1 MNLKPIDVSYRQV
14 AVFQAALPNPFNN
27 WTDGHVAQGFAWRPG
42 SVSFATLEESGVIDA
57 EVARAAPTGT
67 DLSAT
72 RSIAVPFEVDESGA
86 VEVASIG
93 DGVALKLPPGPYR
106 LTFEHGVAPGGRM
119 WCRLWFEATPGVVAE
134 AIVVKADESLHPGA
148 PLLMEAE
155 PA

>member
-1 MNLKPIDVSYRQV
+1 MKVKPINVSYRQL

-27 WTDGHVAQGFAWRPG
+27 WTEAHVAQGFAWRPG
-42 SVSFATLEESGVIDA
+42 SVSFATLGESGAIDT
-57 EVARAAPTGT
+57 EVARSAPATA
-67 DLSAT
+67 DPEAT
-72 RSIAVPFEVDESGA
+72 RSIVVPFEVDASGA

-93 DGVALKLPPGPYR
+93 DGVALKLPAGSYR

-119 WCRLWFEATPGVVAE
+119 WCRLWFEATPGVVVE
-134 AIVVKADESLHPGA
+134 PVVVEADESLHPGA